1 MLIREAK
8 RLGYPLRLLRLA
20 IATYKM
26 PRVVRVGTA
35 YSDLVWATR
44 GIVAGSGNA
53 TSEMRLVMIDI
64 VDSVMKHHPTVI
76 PTLFVDDLS
85 IELTGDDDQAGSLP
99 SCTAML
105 GGGRPIDAAS
115 PTASGKCGGGS
126 ERRTRRSRA

>member
-1 MLIREAK
+1 MLLREAE

-35 YSDLVWATR
+35 YSDLVWASR

-53 TSEMRLVMIDI
+53 TSEMRLVMINI

-85 IELTGDDDQAGSLP
+85 IELSGEDDHILFHIAGF
-99 SCTAML
+99 TA
-105 GGGRPIDAAS
+105 
-115 PTASGKCGGGS
+115 
-126 ERRTRRSRA
+126 RTVQRIHTDGMEVS